1 MRSKLKSVFAL
12 ATAAAIAFGMAGAS
26 VAATI
31 GVSGVGGNWT
41 TLLPPQGPTNVT
53 GLNTSAVRWGTPYQG
68 AGGTGQQSGYSFLG
82 AAAGEIETGNDFDL
96 GTFTHNNF
104 VINSGTSITGANLG
118 IIVSLVVGGV
128 ARSVSTAFRFDH
140 DETAN
145 KGESN
150 GLCKNG
156 AANGAGVNS
165 GGCADRVS
173 LRNNTA
179 SNQRF
184 EIDGFLYILEITG
197 FTVAGQFLSE
207 FWTTE
212 NAANSAI
219 LKARFTLVG
228 PTGSGRGQPL
238 PVPLPSPVP
247 LPAAGWMILSALGAL
262 SAMRILRK
270 A

>member
-1 MRSKLKSVFAL
+1 MRSKLRSVFAL

-31 GVSGVGGNWT
+31 PVSGVGGKWT
-41 TLLPPQGPTNVT
+41 ALMPPEGPTNVT
-53 GLNTSAVRWGTPYQG
+53 GLNTSSVRWGTPFVG
-68 AGGTGQQSGYSFLG
+68 PGGTGQQSGYSFVG
-82 AAAGEIETGNDFDL
+82 AAAGNIETGEDFIL

-104 VINSGTSITGANLG
+104 VIKTGTSIDGANLG
-118 IIVSLVVGGV
+118 VIVDLIIGGV
-128 ARSVSTAFRFDH
+128 TRSVSTAFRFNH
-140 DETAN
+140 DETKN
-145 KGESN
+145 GGESN

-165 GGCADRVS
+165 AGCADRVS
-173 LRNNTA
+173 LSDNTA
-179 SNQRF
+179 SNESF
-184 EIDGFLYILEITG
+184 EIGGLLYILEITG
-197 FTVAGQFLSE
+197 FTVAGQLLTE

-228 PTGSGRGQPL
+228 PTDGGGGGGGGE
-238 PVPLPSPVP
+238 PVPSPVP

-262 SAMRILRK
+262 SAMRMFRK